1 MTRCSVS
8 ESRCFG
14 SPFYLQYLLFISFH
28 RQTNPPPCDLITL
41 PHTPQSDAV
50 RGPQCSCIYW
60 RWKWETPSDVTQ
72 RNTNRKKK
80 IKCLL
85 GVTLGANAA
94 ARIMWESASA
104 TLVSFLALT
113 WRYQSGSRVRVA
125 METVNNPAAY
135 TCALSSERAPV
146 KVFIFV
152 FVSLL
157 YMSDGR

>member
-1 MTRCSVS
+1 MLREREPMLRVTILSAVPFIHFFSQADKSSTMWPYHTPTHTAVWRRSGSAVLLHILKVEMGNTVWCNAKKYEQEKKNKMLTRC
-8 ESRCFG
+8 
-14 SPFYLQYLLFISFH
+14 
-28 RQTNPPPCDLITL
+28 
-41 PHTPQSDAV
+41 HT
-50 RGPQCSCIYW
+50 
-60 RWKWETPSDVTQ
+60 
-72 RNTNRKKK
+72 
-80 IKCLL
+80 
-85 GVTLGANAA
+85 
-94 ARIMWESASA
+94 RIMWESASA